1 MHNPTGTMARSGF
14 PSFSFLGQCIVLS
27 REHIEAFSYIEGK
40 RNMLRKP
47 VPILLA
53 AMVIVNGFA
62 NPTAQAFDILWDG
75 GDGVWADSNWDGG
88 EFIDVLVGTIHGS
101 DGYGGIAGE
110 EENIIIGSGSTV
122 TYEADINEDFYI
134 KQGGSLTI
142 QDGAVW
148 QQLSDDSWPENMWTE
163 MDATRLTLDNGTFR
177 RTGSVS
183 DEGGGALIF
192 GSWRADDNFNNPA
205 SPLDHFEA
213 NIVVQ
218 NGGLLQNE
226 GQLWFGSWGD
236 TPPNPDNGDLMGS
249 VVVMTINDGALD
261 LTGGDVVMDP
271 EFLDPPANAD
281 LVFSNR
287 FNAEVNLEEHLPT
300 YGINFTGPGSI
311 TVDSSGIINAY
322 VDEDGEWQGLE
333 PITYQELWD
342 VGILQAN
349 GRSGLDGAEF
359 ANYFSVTGVL
369 GADDYTLTS
378 NVSTLVGDYNNNQEW
393 DAGDLDLQA
402 EAIAGGQD
410 PAEFDLNGDGRVDYE
425 GDRLEWLHDLKQV
438 YVGDAD
444 LNGLFESVDFVA
456 VFVAGKYE
464 TQEAATW
471 AEGDWDANLVFDSGD
486 FVAAFV
492 DGGYEQGPYPE
503 PANAVPEPSGLAM
516 SLICLSGL
524 IGWLSPNRRR
534 K

>member
-1 MHNPTGTMARSGF
+1 
-14 PSFSFLGQCIVLS
+14 
-27 REHIEAFSYIEGK
+27 
-40 RNMLRKP
+40 MLRNR
-47 VPILLA
+47 VPIILA
-53 AMVIVNGFA
+53 AMMAVFLA
-62 NPTAQAFDILWDG
+62 ATPTAHAFDIIWDG

-88 EFIDVLVGTIHGS
+88 EFIDVLVGTASGS
-101 DGYGGIAGE
+101 NGYGGPAGE

-122 TYEADINEDFYI
+122 TYEADIYEDFYI

-148 QQLSDDSWPENMWTE
+148 QHLSDDSWPENMWTE
-163 MDATRLTLDNGTFR
+163 MDASRLTLDNGTLR
-177 RTGSVS
+177 RIGSVN

-192 GSWRADDNFNNPA
+192 GSWRGDDNFNNPA
-205 SPLDHFEA
+205 SPLDYFES
-213 NIVVQ
+213 NIVIQ

-236 TPPNPDNGDLMGS
+236 TPPNPNNAELMGS
-249 VVVMTINDGALD
+249 VIVMTIDDGALD

-271 EFLDPPANAD
+271 DFDDPPANAD

-287 FNAEVNLEEHLPT
+287 FNPEVDLEEHLPT
-300 YGINFTGPGSI
+300 YAINFTGPGSI

-322 VDEDGEWQGLE
+322 KDEDGEWQGLE

-349 GRSGLDGAEF
+349 GRSGLDGAVF
-359 ANYFSVTGVL
+359 ADYFNVAGTL
-369 GADDYTLTS
+369 GSDNYTLTS
-378 NVSTLVGDYNNNQEW
+378 NVSTLVGDYNNNQEL

-410 PAEFDLNGDGRVDYE
+410 PPEFDLNGDGVVDYE
-425 GDRLEWLHDLKQV
+425 GDRIEWLHELKQV

-444 LNGLFESVDFVA
+444 LNGLFESADFVA

-464 TQEAATW
+464 TQAAATW
-471 AEGDWDANLVFDSGD
+471 GEGDWDANLVFDSGD

-492 DGGYEQGPYPE
+492 DGGYEMGMLPV

-516 SLICLSGL
+516 TLISLAGL
-524 IGWLSPNRRR
+524 IGLLTPHRRR